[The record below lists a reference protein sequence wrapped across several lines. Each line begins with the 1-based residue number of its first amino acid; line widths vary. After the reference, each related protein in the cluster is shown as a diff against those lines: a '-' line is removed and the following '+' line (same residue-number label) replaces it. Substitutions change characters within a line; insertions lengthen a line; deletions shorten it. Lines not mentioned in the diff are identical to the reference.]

1 MADAPRTHDSQAPA
15 KPQIATLAEL
25 LFPLDDADR
34 RAELERFRIAFE
46 RKYGETDMTRY
57 YTSMRPLAEQEW
69 LLAQMPKRYFDGLPP
84 FAKAYLKS
92 KMDLAAAEG
101 KLDDTPNC
109 FLTLYARGHMR
120 LAESTEH

>member
-1 MADAPRTHDSQAPA
+1 MAESSKSHDA
-15 KPQIATLAEL
+15 KPAGKPRIATLAEL
-25 LFPLDDADR
+25 LFPLDDPER
-34 RAELERFRIAFE
+34 RAELERFRVAFE
-46 RKYGETDMTRY
+46 HKHGETDMSRY

-69 LLAQMPKRYFDGLPP
+69 LLAEMPKRYFDGLPP

-109 FLTLYARGHMR
+109 FLTLYAGGHMR
-120 LAESTEH
+120 LEESTGR